1 MSGTSKKQRKKG
13 KKLPIGVGR
22 LGAERWVAV
31 RFRQGAFAHKD
42 KRLKT
47 RAEAKRQSRIDR
59 VVDEGVDPATDG
71 YSAS

>member
-1 MSGTSKKQRKKG
+1 MSGMSKKQRKKG

-47 RAEAKRQSRIDR
+47 RAEAERQ
-59 VVDEGVDPATDG
+59 VVQDQVQE
-71 YSAS
+71 